1 MSRPTEEKREVKR
14 SLYVRPLSFKPMGG
28 SSSQGEILDLGN
40 GGARIRT
47 AAPPPDKG
55 TVVQAWIP
63 LTEHE
68 IAVPVLGLV
77 RWMRREKREV
87 YQIGFQFLI

>member
-1 MSRPTEEKREVKR
+1 MSRPTEEKREAKR
-14 SLYVRPLSFKPMGG
+14 CLYVRPLSYKPMGG
-28 SSSQGEILDLGN
+28 PSSQGEILDMGN

-63 LTEHE
+63 LTELE

-77 RWMRREKREV
+77 RWMIREGREV

>member
-1 MSRPTEEKREVKR
+1 MSRPREEKREVKR
-14 SLYVRPLSFKPMGG
+14 ILYVRPLSYMPIGG
-28 SSSQGEILDLGN
+28 PPSEGEIQDMGN

-63 LTEHE
+63 LTELE

-77 RWMRREKREV
+77 RWMRKEGREF
-87 YQIGFQFLI
+87 YQVGFQFLI